1 MKKYKIKEIS
11 KIFNINSN
19 KLRFY
24 EKKGLIKPTRDDIN
38 NYRYYDEKNIYKIQL
53 ILSYRKLGFSIESI
67 KSILD
72 NQDSKNTLLD
82 NFYNQIQFINNE
94 FEKLKILKK
103 SLEKSMDVIYDSKD
117 NDYIDK
123 ILEISKES
131 AKEQSLKNSFEDIWD
146 FDNWA
151 KTYDE
156 SVKNNVGSLKIYQTY
171 TDILNTVYKKSSE
184 LKKDKNIN
192 ILDIG
197 IGTGNLSKLFL
208 DNDYNN
214 IIGID
219 QSRQMLNMC
228 KNKYP
233 TLKVRLGEFLKIPF
247 DDSKFDLII
256 STYAFH
262 HLNDEQKLM
271 AIKEMIRVL
280 KNDGVIVIGD
290 LMYENED
297 IKSQLLESF
306 DQDELREFNCEFYS
320 DISKLEK
327 EFIKYNK
334 TIQAIKIDRLNFVL
348 VIK

>member
-11 KIFNINSN
+11 DIFNISPN

-131 AKEQSLKNSFEDIWD
+131 AKEQNLKNSFEDIWD

-151 KTYDE
+151 KTYDK
-156 SVKNNVGSLKIYQTY
+156 SVENNVGSLKIYQTY
-171 TDILNTVYKKSSE
+171 NDVLNTVYNKSSE

-208 DNDYNN
+208 DDDYTN
-214 IIGID
+214 IIGLD
-219 QSRQMLNMC
+219 QSRKMLNVC

-233 TLKVRLGEFLKIPF
+233 SLKVRLGEFLKIPF

-271 AIKEMIRVL
+271 AIKEMLRVL
-280 KNDGVIVIGD
+280 KHEGLIIIGD

-297 IKSQLLESF
+297 IKSKLLDSF
-306 DQDELREFNCEFYS
+306 DEDELREFNCEFYS

-334 TIQAIKIDRLNFVL
+334 TIETIKIDRLNFVL